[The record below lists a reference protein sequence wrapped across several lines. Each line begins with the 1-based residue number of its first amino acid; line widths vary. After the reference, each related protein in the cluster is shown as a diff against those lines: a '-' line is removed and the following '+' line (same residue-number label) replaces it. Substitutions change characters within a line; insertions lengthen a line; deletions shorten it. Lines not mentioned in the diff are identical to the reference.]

1 MTPGKSLSRSK
12 QTDPAREMELFD
24 ENGNGYGKRAVYVET
39 IDQPPSSENGA
50 ALFELWHLLR
60 GHIGVIAAIGVLGA
74 IAGALLT
81 LYQTPLYRA
90 KATLE
95 VQPPLTSTMGFAS
108 PQQVQA
114 EASEVFIR
122 TQTKILLSRALK
134 DRVIQKL
141 ADTNRLSAYTPPD
154 KLAKF
159 RSMLHLPVAAA
170 ATKDAAES
178 PTRFPGCDFKVDGD
192 TTHIMDL
199 TCDSAD
205 PKFAADYVNTVADE
219 FGRMQLE
226 TRWEAAKRTQAWL
239 LGQLADNK
247 EKLENSEARLREYV
261 QTSGILITDGKSAIP
276 EEKLR
281 EIQHELS
288 VASGERIDAQAAY
301 EVKGKNVTADTELD
315 DERLGAYHI
324 QLDAAQEKL
333 SELSAIFTDE
343 HPEVIAAKAAV
354 TNLQGTIKR
363 EEENYLAKIRNA
375 YLAAQRR
382 EDLLT
387 DSYANQ
393 SKIVG
398 DHASRMTVY
407 DILKRE
413 VDTDQELYSALL
425 QKVRES
431 GVSSAFSAENVHLV
445 DSAEIPGTPFRP
457 SMLINVTSG
466 FFGAL
471 LLGVGLVVL
480 GDQVNR
486 SLKAPGESSVHLR
499 VPELGVIPAYE
510 GSAQVLSGPK
520 LLDPGSKKSAE
531 VVELAMRNDAQSL
544 VAESF
549 RNVLTSILLSDAP
562 ERRPRVIVVTAAGRQ
577 AGKSS
582 SVSNLALALAEI
594 GQKVLVIDADLRR
607 PRQHLIFD
615 TSNSWGLSDILQER
629 TPLQDIPLEAIARPL
644 DTNGL
649 YLLPAGPACAN
660 VSSLLYSD
668 RVADLLQRVRREF
681 DTILIDTPPVL
692 MVADARIMG
701 RVADAAILVI
711 RAGQTTRDVAYQ
723 AKQRLVDDG
732 ITVLGSI
739 LNRWRLK
746 SKTRYTNYH
755 YESEA

>member
-1 MTPGKSLSRSK
+1 MTPGKSLTRSK
-12 QTDPAREMELFD
+12 QPDPAREMELFD
-24 ENGNGYGKRAVYVET
+24 ESGNGYGKRAVYVET
-39 IDQPPSSENGA
+39 IDQPPSSSESGA

-60 GHIGVIAAIGVLGA
+60 GHLGLIAAIGILGA

-81 LYQTPLYRA
+81 LYQTPQYRA
-90 KATLE
+90 KATIE
-95 VQPPLTSTMGFAS
+95 VQPPATSVAGFAS
-108 PQQVQA
+108 VQQGPA
-114 EASEVFIR
+114 DATEGYIR
-122 TQTKILLSRALK
+122 TQTKILESRTLQ
-134 DRVIQKL
+134 DRVLQKL

-154 KLAKF
+154 KLARF
-159 RSMLHLPVAAA
+159 RSLLHLPVAAA
-170 ATKDAAES
+170 ASSES
-178 PTRFPGCDFKVDGD
+178 TNTPRVPGFIFKVGSD
-192 TTHIMDL
+192 TTNIMEL
-199 TCDSAD
+199 ACDSAD
-205 PKFAADYVNTVADE
+205 PKFSADYVNTIADE
-219 FGRMQLE
+219 FAQMQME
-226 TRWEAAKRTQAWL
+226 TRWEASKRTATWL
-239 LGQLADNK
+239 NEQLAEIK
-247 EKLENSEARLREYV
+247 QKLERGEDKLRSYV
-261 QTSGILITDGKSAIP
+261 QTSGILITDGKSAIS

-281 EIQHELS
+281 EIQLQLS
-288 VASGERIDAQAAY
+288 AATGERIHAQSIY
-301 EVKGKNVTADTELD
+301 EVNGKGASDSGPIVDDRLNADEKALQ
-315 DERLGAYHI
+315 ERQQALA
-324 QLDAAQEKL
+324 EKR
-333 SELSAIFTDE
+333 AIFTDE
-343 HPEVIAAKAAV
+343 HPEVKQIQAQVAGLEAAV
-354 TNLQGTIKR
+354 KR
-363 EEENYLAKIRNA
+363 ETEALRERIKNDYLTAK
-375 YLAAQRR
+375 RR

-387 DSYANQ
+387 ESYASQ
-393 SKIVG
+393 TKVVE
-398 DHASRMTVY
+398 DHASRYTDY

-413 VDTDQELYSALL
+413 VDTDRELYTVLL
-425 QKVRES
+425 QKVKES
-431 GVSSAFSAENVHLV
+431 GVSSAFSATNVHLV
-445 DSAEIPGTPFRP
+445 DNAEIPKSPFRP
-457 SMLINVTSG
+457 SMLINVVSG

-471 LLGVGLVVL
+471 LLGVALVVL

-510 GSAQVLSGPK
+510 GSAQAMSGPK
-520 LLDPGSKKSAE
+520 LLDPTNKKSAE

-549 RNVLTSILLSDAP
+549 RNVLTSILLSDSP

-644 DTNGL
+644 ETSGL

-668 RVADLLQRVRREF
+668 RVAELLQRVRREF

-692 MVADARIMG
+692 MVADARVMG

-711 RAGQTTRDVAYQ
+711 RAGQTTRDVAFQ

-755 YESEA
+755 YEADA

>member
-1 MTPGKSLSRSK
+1 MNSGKSLNRSK
-12 QTDPAREMELFD
+12 QSDPAREMELFD

-39 IDQPPSSENGA
+39 IDQPPASADGA

-60 GHIGVIAAIGVLGA
+60 NHVGLVAAIGVLGA
-74 IAGALLT
+74 IAGVMLT
-81 LYQTPLYRA
+81 AYQTPQYRA
-90 KATLE
+90 KASLE
-95 VQPPLTSTMGFAS
+95 VQPPVASTMGFAA
-108 PQQVQA
+108 PQTGPTGA
-114 EASEVFIR
+114 TEGYIR
-122 TQTKILLSRALK
+122 TQTKILQSRTLH

-141 ADTNRLSAYTPPD
+141 ADTNRLSAYVPPD
-154 KLAKF
+154 KMARF
-159 RSMLHLPVAAA
+159 RSFLHLPVAAA
-170 ATKDAAES
+170 ATTNTT
-178 PTRFPGCDFKVDGD
+178 PRVPGFSFKVDSD
-192 TTHIMDL
+192 ATNVLEL

-205 PKFAADYVNTVADE
+205 PKFSADYLNTMVEE
-219 FGRMQLE
+219 FSQMQLE
-226 TRWEAAKRTQAWL
+226 IRWTAAKKQATWL
-239 LGQLADNK
+239 NEQLAEIK
-247 EKLENSEARLREYV
+247 EKLEKGEDKLRNYV
-261 QTSGILITDGKSAIP
+261 QTSGILITNGKSDIP

-281 EIQHELS
+281 EIQMQLS
-288 VASGERIDAQAAY
+288 TATGERIHAQSVFETATA
-301 EVKGKNVTADTELD
+301 KGDFSAI
-315 DERLGAYHI
+315 DERIMVLNKELEGLQRTLAEKKAIYT
-324 QLDAAQEKL
+324 DEYWETKVVAAQVAGVE
-333 SELSAIFTDE
+333 A
-343 HPEVIAAKAAV
+343 
-354 TNLQGTIKR
+354 QIKR
-363 EEENYLAKIRNA
+363 ETETLRERISNNYLAAKRKEEL
-375 YLAAQRR
+375 LA
-382 EDLLT
+382 ET
-387 DSYANQ
+387 YASQ
-393 SKIVG
+393 TKVVG
-398 DHASRMTVY
+398 ENASRYTNY

-413 VDTDQELYSALL
+413 VDTDRELYTVLL
-425 QKVRES
+425 HKARES
-431 GVSSAFSAENVHLV
+431 GVSSAFSANDVHLV
-445 DSAEIPGTPFRP
+445 DNAEIPHSPFRP
-457 SMLINVTSG
+457 SMLINVASG
-466 FFGAL
+466 FLGAL

-510 GSAQVLSGPK
+510 GTAQVLGGPK
-520 LLDPGSKKSAE
+520 LLDSTNRKSAE
-531 VVELAMRNDAQSL
+531 VVELATRNDAQSL

-549 RNVLTSILLSDAP
+549 RNVLTSILLSDSP

-644 DTNGL
+644 EINGL

-668 RVADLLQRVRREF
+668 RVAELLQRVRREF

-692 MVADARIMG
+692 MVADARVMG

-739 LNRWRLK
+739 LNRWKLK
-746 SKTRYTNYH
+746 SKTKYTNYH
-755 YESEA
+755 YEADA